1 MWLGELLASDLVCDC
16 QGLPHQTRE
25 YVGAPIV
32 KDACEFPAGS
42 SNFFETDF
50 DKAFQRVADSEAQVS
65 PCFRS
70 MTTNQVMFVY
80 LD

>member
-1 MWLGELLASDLVCDC
+1 MWLGELLPSDLVCDC
-16 QGLPHQTRE
+16 HGLPHQTRE
-25 YVGAPIV
+25 YVGTPIV
-32 KDACEFPAGS
+32 NHAREFPAGS
-42 SNFFETDF
+42 STFFETDF

-70 MTTNQVMFVY
+70 MTINQVMFLY